1 MVTVVVIINTLISLM
16 LFYIT
21 WRVWKLKQRLVRIA
35 DRLVVAER
43 KTHAILDR
51 KPEAIYKGQRNIQN
65 LRQRSLLLQL
75 QIQQVRQIFNLLF
88 VGAQVWRN
96 HFWRLQL
103 KSWKKRE

>member
-35 DRLVVAER
+35 DRLVIAEH

-75 QIQQVRQIFNLLF
+75 QIQQARQIFNLLL

-96 HFWRLQL
+96 HFWRLQS